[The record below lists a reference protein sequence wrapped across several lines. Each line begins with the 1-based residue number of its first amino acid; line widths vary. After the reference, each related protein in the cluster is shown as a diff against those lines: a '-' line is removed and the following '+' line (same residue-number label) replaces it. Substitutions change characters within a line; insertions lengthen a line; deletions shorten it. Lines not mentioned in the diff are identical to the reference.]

1 MSVEVKK
8 IPGGFEVDGLKLF
21 KGKCGCTSIA
31 KCCYSWSKV
40 KKTDTT
46 LNFIAKMT
54 SPDTADTYNWR
65 YTVQKDGVTVN
76 VMVEDARDKEIYSG
90 FIPPSVKEW
99 ESRGWEVLEKEGDR
113 EDGTVWRCAM
123 CKWLY
128 RDDTEGTAFDQ
139 LPADWKCPVCNAPK
153 SHFEKIG

>member
-1 MSVEVKK
+1 MSVEMKK
-8 IPGGFEVDGLKLF
+8 IPGGFEVDGLKLL

-40 KKTDTT
+40 KKTATT
-46 LNFIAKMT
+46 LSFIAKMT

-113 EDGTVWRCAM
+113 EDATVWRCAM

-139 LPADWKCPVCNAPK
+139 LPSDWKCPVCNAPK